1 MFASVHLGVSSSG
14 GLSTWILSTW
24 ESGHITICPRR
35 IVSTMGSINSGYYSR
50 LVLSTWDYVHKGHFL
65 FEIMPTWHSV
75 HLRVWLLGS
84 CPLVSLATRHSARL
98 GLLSLLVLSALDSAH
113 AWFCLL
119 GGQSTWVNVYLESV
133 HLEVW
138 PQDILPT

>member
-1 MFASVHLGVSSSG
+1 MTYSP
-14 GLSTWILSTW
+14 
-24 ESGHITICPRR
+24 CR
-35 IVSTMGSINSGYYSR
+35 IVSTIGSVNSGFCSR
-50 LVLSTWDYVHKGHFL
+50 FVLPTWDCVHKGLFL

-75 HLRVWLLGS
+75 HLRVWLLGFCS
-84 CPLVSLATRHSARL
+84 LVSLATRHSARL